1 MKVILQNN
9 DEDCLLACYT
19 MLLND
24 LGYKVPLYEVY
35 QRDSLPAD
43 GLSVSYLRTL
53 NKKFNVDI
61 KAYKA
66 NFDEIMSLLRAKGN
80 NRMIAHWNNDH
91 FVVLEKINQ
100 NYIKIV
106 DPAIGK
112 IKFSKTEFLNHYS
125 GTIITV
131 YPTADFHRQK
141 VNTLFLKYLK
151 KTLNVRS
158 GVTFL
163 FALILIEISVLLF
176 SIVIRNMM
184 AGNLK
189 LISSLL
195 LFFTIIL
202 LQVVGCYIKNFSLE
216 EYNSD
221 FDKSYTSIL
230 FKRLLDKPLLYFRN
244 HTNGSVSEK
253 ISFRTTVRDSV
264 ASRLIPSIVSLVSSF
279 VICVYL
285 SMISF
290 GLTILLL
297 SMILIYSVISLVL
310 YHKQNEYN
318 QSYLQYLI
326 DFNSDF
332 QSDLAYIDYIKVMRN
347 EKGTEERWVKN
358 NDRLTRKYSQILKVE
373 NFVQLIGSIFSYF
386 SLSVIILLVI
396 YYNKFFH
403 ISIEDLVL
411 FQTSTSLFISSIE
424 QVKNSI
430 FEIARLAVYAEKQ
443 GDILKENLPIH
454 VTFDL
459 ESNYIIQTE
468 DLNFAYGNEPLYKP
482 VNLKI
487 SQGEKVAI
495 VGKSGSGKSTLL
507 LLLAGVLRYSGKLT
521 YNNEHLENYMG
532 VVLQN
537 MTLKKGSVLEN
548 FEYDSPDITK
558 LYRILVD
565 TTADEVVAKL
575 PNKLQSKLLK
585 QGKNL
590 SGGQIQKLLIAK
602 SLLKGEKIIFWDEA
616 FSNLDEVSKDKIYEN
631 VLLGDFYKDQT
642 MLIVSHHLDIVKYVG
657 SVIFINDETGEVI
670 KSTHEYLQNNNSEYK
685 KFISN
690 NGV

>member
-1 MKVILQNN
+1 
-9 DEDCLLACYT
+9 
-19 MLLND
+19 
-24 LGYKVPLYEVY
+24 
-35 QRDSLPAD
+35 
-43 GLSVSYLRTL
+43 
-53 NKKFNVDI
+53 
-61 KAYKA
+61 
-66 NFDEIMSLLRAKGN
+66 
-80 NRMIAHWNNDH
+80 
-91 FVVLEKINQ
+91 
-100 NYIKIV
+100 
-106 DPAIGK
+106 
-112 IKFSKTEFLNHYS
+112 
-125 GTIITV
+125 
-131 YPTADFHRQK
+131 
-141 VNTLFLKYLK
+141 
-151 KTLNVRS
+151 
-158 GVTFL
+158 
-163 FALILIEISVLLF
+163 
-176 SIVIRNMM
+176 
-184 AGNLK
+184 
-189 LISSLL
+189 
-195 LFFTIIL
+195 
-202 LQVVGCYIKNFSLE
+202 
-216 EYNSD
+216 
-221 FDKSYTSIL
+221 
-230 FKRLLDKPLLYFRN
+230 
-244 HTNGSVSEK
+244 
-253 ISFRTTVRDSV
+253 
-264 ASRLIPSIVSLVSSF
+264 
-279 VICVYL
+279 
-285 SMISF
+285 
-290 GLTILLL
+290 
-297 SMILIYSVISLVL
+297 
-310 YHKQNEYN
+310 
-318 QSYLQYLI
+318 
-326 DFNSDF
+326 
-332 QSDLAYIDYIKVMRN
+332 MRN